1 MSAAPTGS
9 TSRKEQLLEEFNT
22 IVAETERLLKAVTHP
37 ASVAVDGVSGEVE
50 SGPSTSL
57 DAKLDE
63 NLKAARERLALL
75 EDALAQRAKAAF
87 KATDTYVRANPWHAV
102 GIAAG
107 IGVILGLLL
116 KRR

>member
-1 MSAAPTGS
+1 MSAAFPGS
-9 TSRKEQLLEEFNT
+9 TENPGTSRKEQLLEEFNA
-22 IVAETERLLKAVTHP
+22 IVAETEQLLKAVTH
-37 ASVAVDGVSGEVE
+37 VSGEAVGVVKE
-50 SGPSTSL
+50 EV

-63 NLKAARERLALL
+63 NLKAARERLEML
-75 EDALAQRAKAAF
+75 EDSVAQRAKAAF

-107 IGVILGLLL
+107 IGLILGLLL